1 MPHMPLESLSEVL
14 TEQGVYQGISRAVAD
29 EKQDADFKEQKQV
42 LKLWSV
48 LENVH
53 YTENVVRQ

>member
-1 MPHMPLESLSEVL
+1 MLHMPLESLSEVL

-42 LKLWSV
+42 LKL
-48 LENVH
+48 
-53 YTENVVRQ
+53 